1 MLQYNFN
8 NQHNPSLQNAA
19 ASLFVRNLSGRGELP
34 RNGQNRSHHGADNTI
49 SLGVAVALSNT
60 YDPACRLPLN
70 YWLPPNFS
78 LAPRN

>member
-1 MLQYNFN
+1 MPPHPCSCETCLGVVNC
-8 NQHNPSLQNAA
+8 LEMAKTEA
-19 ASLFVRNLSGRGELP
+19 TM
-34 RNGQNRSHHGADNTI
+34 GADNTI

-70 YWLPPNFS
+70 YWLPKDYS